1 MLERRGTRSLR
12 HERGLIQGDDVA
24 CLWGRITDGARS
36 GTKHSND
43 PVFVHLYDALDS
55 ARHFLIRESFHT
67 IYRLSIGIFFA
78 GQQGPTG
85 LRYTRLTEP
94 RKEIRMSTPIEN
106 IAVTRN
112 DGGAA
117 TLGDYTGRV
126 RLVVNV
132 ASKCGLTPQYEGLE
146 RLYEEK
152 RAAGLEVLAF
162 PANNF
167 KGQEPGTDAEILDF
181 CTTQYNVTFPLFA
194 KLSAL
199 GDDRHPL
206 YTALVEAQPAAIGE
220 GPFRERLKGFGV
232 VRENPADVLWNFEKF
247 LIGRNGQVV
256 ARFSPDVK
264 ADDPRLVAA
273 IDAELAK

>member
-1 MLERRGTRSLR
+1 
-12 HERGLIQGDDVA
+12 
-24 CLWGRITDGARS
+24 
-36 GTKHSND
+36 
-43 PVFVHLYDALDS
+43 
-55 ARHFLIRESFHT
+55 
-67 IYRLSIGIFFA
+67 
-78 GQQGPTG
+78 
-85 LRYTRLTEP
+85 
-94 RKEIRMSTPIEN
+94 MSTNIET
-106 IAVTRN
+106 IAVNRN
-112 DGGAA
+112 DGTPA
-117 TLGDYTGRV
+117 TLGDYAGKV

-206 YTALVEAQPAAIGE
+206 YTALVEAQPEAIGE

-232 VRENPADVLWNFEKF
+232 ERENPADVLWNFEKF
-247 LIGRNGQVV
+247 RTGRTGQAV
-256 ARFSPDVK
+256 ARSSPDVK
-264 ADDPRLVAA
+264 ADEPRLVAA